1 MFRKKDIF
9 FKTLEEMA
17 DLIQEAVDRFADGV
31 SGGELADVPAFAKE
45 MKSFEHRGDQFAHLI
60 LTELNKTFITP
71 IEREDIMALTKLL
84 DDVLDGIEACTSRF
98 DMYHISTPDAY
109 IRKFGDV
116 LRRSALEI
124 KAAIYLLTQKKL
136 LAIQTHCVKLNEL
149 ENEGDDLMRQ
159 GIKHLFQNVKDPIEL
174 IKLKDMYERLE
185 ETTDSCEDVANIL
198 QSIIMRN
205 S

>member
-17 DLIQEAVDRFADGV
+17 DLIVEAAERFA
-31 SGGELADVPAFAKE
+31 SAMNGELKNVGDFAVE
-45 MKSFEHRGDQFAHLI
+45 MKEFEHKGDQLAHVI
-60 LTELNKTFITP
+60 FTELNKTFITP
-71 IEREDIMALTKLL
+71 IEREDILELTSLL
-84 DDVLDGIEACTSRF
+84 DDVLDGIEANASRF
-98 DMYHISTPDAY
+98 DMYQVTQPDAY

-124 KAAIYLLTQKKL
+124 KSAIYLLTQKKL
-136 LAIQTHCVKLNEL
+136 LAIQTHCVQLNEL

-159 GIKHLFQNVKDPIEL
+159 GIKHLFQDVKDPIEL
-174 IKLKDMYERLE
+174 IKLKDLYERLE
-185 ETTDSCEDVANIL
+185 QTTDSCEDVANIL

>member
-1 MFRKKDIF
+1 VFRKKDIF

-17 DLIQEAVDRFADGV
+17 DIIMQTVDSFVTAVNGN
-31 SGGELADVPAFAKE
+31 LPDVAAFAKE
-45 MKSFEHRGDQFAHLI
+45 MKEFEHKGDKCTHII

-71 IEREDIMALTKLL
+71 IEREDIMELIKKL
-84 DDVLDGIEACTSRF
+84 DDVLDGIEACASRF
-98 DMYHISTPDAY
+98 EMYQITQADPY
-109 IRKFGDV
+109 IRKFGEC
-116 LRRSALEI
+116 LRLCSHEI

-136 LAIQTHCVKLNEL
+136 LAILPHCVKINEL

-159 GIKHLFQNVKDPIEL
+159 GIKHLFQTEQNPIEL
-174 IKLKDMYERLE
+174 IKHKEIYERLE
-185 ETTDSCEDVANIL
+185 QTTDSCEDVANTL

>member
-17 DLIQEAVDRFADGV
+17 DIIVETVDHFVNAVNGDFP
-31 SGGELADVPAFAKE
+31 DVTAFARE
-45 MKSFEHRGDQFAHLI
+45 MKEFEHKGDKCTHII

-71 IEREDIMALTKLL
+71 IEREDIMELIKKL
-84 DDVLDGIEACTSRF
+84 DDVLDGIEACASRF
-98 DMYHISTPDAY
+98 EMYQITKADPY
-109 IRKFGDV
+109 IRKFGDC
-116 LRRSALEI
+116 LRRSAQEI
-124 KAAIYLLTQKKL
+124 KSAIYLLSQKKL
-136 LAIQTHCVKLNEL
+136 LAMQPHCVNINEL

-159 GIKHLFQNVKDPIEL
+159 GIKNLFSNATDPIEL
-174 IKLKDMYERLE
+174 IKHKEIYERLE
-185 ETTDSCEDVANIL
+185 QTTDSCEDVANTL

>member
-1 MFRKKDIF
+1 VFRKKDIF

-17 DLIQEAVDRFADGV
+17 DLIQEAVDRFSSAMS
-31 SGGELADVPAFAKE
+31 SGDIPDVPAFAKE
-45 MKSFEHRGDQFAHLI
+45 MKEFEHRGDQFAHLI

-71 IEREDIMALTKLL
+71 IEREDIMELTKLL
-84 DDVLDGIEACTSRF
+84 DDVLDGIEACASRF
-98 DMYHISTPDAY
+98 DMYHISKPDAY
-109 IRKFGDV
+109 IRKFGDC

-174 IKLKDMYERLE
+174 IKLKDLYERLE